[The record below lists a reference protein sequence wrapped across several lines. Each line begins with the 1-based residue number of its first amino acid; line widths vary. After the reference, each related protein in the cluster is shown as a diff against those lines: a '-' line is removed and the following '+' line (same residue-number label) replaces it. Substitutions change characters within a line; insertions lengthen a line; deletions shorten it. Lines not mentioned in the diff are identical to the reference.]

1 MTTGQTLAGLLRDCQ
16 LSSDQ
21 LPLLTK
27 QMVKQKCK
35 YFAISDVDI
44 WKIEVIQE
52 CLSILSGEKEV
63 PNFALQDFH
72 ALLDCLCT
80 N

>member
-1 MTTGQTLAGLLRDCQ
+1 MGRTLAGLLRDCQ

-27 QMVKQKCK
+27 QMGKQKCS
-35 YFAISDVDI
+35 YFQIPDDDI
-44 WKIEVIQE
+44 WKIDVIQE
-52 CLSILSGEKEV
+52 CLGILSGETEV
-63 PNFALQDFH
+63 PNFSPLDFR

-80 N
+80 T